1 MPDSVT
7 VKPRSRSRSASMPTM
22 APSSTTTYLSRMAR
36 LTTVLRP
43 TVTPSM
49 RTDSRT
55 EDQEFTRT
63 PGDSTEEMTSP
74 PDTMTP
80 GETIESTAW
89 PRRSWCP

>member
-7 VKPRSRSRSASMPTM
+7 VNPRSRSRSASIPTM

-43 TVTPSM
+43 TFTPSM

-55 EDQEFTRT
+55 EDQELTRT
-63 PGDSTEEMTSP
+63 PGDRTEEMTSP
-74 PDTMTP
+74 PETMTP
-80 GETIESTAW
+80 GETIESTAC
-89 PRRSWCP
+89 PRRS